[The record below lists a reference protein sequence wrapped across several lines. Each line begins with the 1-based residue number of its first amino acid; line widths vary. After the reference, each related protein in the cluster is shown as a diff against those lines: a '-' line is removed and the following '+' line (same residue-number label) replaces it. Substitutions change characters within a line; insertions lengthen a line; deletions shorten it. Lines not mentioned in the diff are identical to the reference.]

1 MAEYSRFFNST
12 TSDKRL
18 YNADDFAGFMRTFY
32 STGIVCGGDKL
43 KVTAA
48 TDTISVNVSSGYA
61 IIEGYWYHN
70 TDTVNL
76 PVEAA
81 SSTYSR
87 RDRVVL
93 RLDLTAQA
101 RYIKLMVLTGTPSA
115 DPQPPALTRNENI
128 YDLSLAQLYIPANA
142 VTVSTVT
149 DERYN
154 GEYCGLTQGLYSV
167 DLSEFEEQLDTL
179 LDDINSQAQIA
190 INAII
195 SMADATLLEKI
206 RGIDGSESGI
216 DADLLD
222 GQHGAYYLDYT
233 NLTNK
238 PTLETLG
245 GQRKILVGT
254 QPPDEIESQPGDI
267 YIQYTA

>member
-12 TSDKRL
+12 TSDRRL

-32 STGIVCGGDKL
+32 STGIVCGGDRL
-43 KVTAA
+43 KVTAD
-48 TDTISVNVSSGYA
+48 TDTMSVNVSSGFSV
-61 IIEGYWYHN
+61 IEGYWYHN
-70 TDTVNL
+70 TDTANL
-76 PVEAA
+76 PLEAA
-81 SSTYSR
+81 SSTHSR

-93 RLDLTAQA
+93 RLDLTAPV
-101 RYIKLMVLTGTPSA
+101 RSIKLRVLTGTPSA
-115 DPQPPALTRNENI
+115 DPQPPALTRNDNI
-128 YDLSLAQLYIPANA
+128 YELSLAQLYIPANA

-149 DERYN
+149 DERYD

-167 DLSEFEEQLDTL
+167 DLSEFEQQLDTL

-195 SMADATLLEKI
+195 SMSDATLLEKI
-206 RGIDGSESGI
+206 QGIDGSESGI

-222 GQHGAYYLDYT
+222 GQHGTYYLNYN
-233 NLTNK
+233 NLNNK
-238 PTLETLG
+238 PTIDSLG

-254 QPPDEIESQPGDI
+254 QPPNEVVCQPGDI